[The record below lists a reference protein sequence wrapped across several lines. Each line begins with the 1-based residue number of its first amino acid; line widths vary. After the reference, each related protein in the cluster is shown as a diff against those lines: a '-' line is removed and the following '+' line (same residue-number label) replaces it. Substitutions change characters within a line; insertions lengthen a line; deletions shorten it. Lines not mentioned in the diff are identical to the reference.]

1 MMKKLLTL
9 CAAVL
14 MAFAVTGSA
23 MAADAVTVYIEP
35 ATATYSLYQPTADSS
50 AGGVPG
56 CDRRSLPPRLAAP
69 RSVTQCLS

>member
-1 MMKKLLTL
+1 MKKLLTL

-35 ATATYSLYQPTADSS
+35 ASATYCI
-50 AGGVPG
+50 VPAH
-56 CDRRSLPPRLAAP
+56 RRFMRGWYSWMRQARSPPRLAAP
-69 RSVTQCLS
+69 RSVTQCWS

>member
-23 MAADAVTVYIEP
+23 MAADAVTVYVEP
-35 ATATYSLYQPTADSS
+35 ANATYTLYTSDPIPARVLFLDAAD
-50 AGGVPG
+50 AACHHVWRRP
-56 CDRRSLPPRLAAP
+56 DR
-69 RSVTQCLS
+69 

>member
-1 MMKKLLTL
+1 MKKLLTL

-23 MAADAVTVYIEP
+23 MAADAVTVYVEP
-35 ATATYSLYQPTADSS
+35 ANATYVI
-50 AGGVPG
+50 VPAHPRFMRG
-56 CDRRSLPPRLAAP
+56 CCSWMRQARLPPRLAAP